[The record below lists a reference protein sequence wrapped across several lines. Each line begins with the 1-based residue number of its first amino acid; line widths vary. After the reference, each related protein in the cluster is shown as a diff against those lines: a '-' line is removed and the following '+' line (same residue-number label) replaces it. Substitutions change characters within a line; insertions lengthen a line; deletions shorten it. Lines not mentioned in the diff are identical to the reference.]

1 MKKKR
6 VDLQIRGNSEVY
18 KEGILVISKEENEY
32 FFEIGNDI
40 TSDIAEAVSIMMR
53 KIDWKSGVW
62 NLELDVIDIVP
73 EKTLFWLSGGYSE
86 WRTLENYNRPWSD
99 CYLDFQ
105 EEFGSL
111 VFNITKRSKTLGEIR
126 DNFII
131 HLGLPILYEFALSKG
146 LIRINI

>member
-131 HLGLPILYEFALSKG
+131 HLGLPKLYEFALSKG